1 MSLIYFVRH
10 GESIGNNQHENLPPE
25 ENMLSETGLFQAKQL
40 GAHLEN
46 VVFTHVFSSPYIRA
60 ISTTQHILSE
70 SKASYRDDVIVV
82 DSDIRER
89 HMGIYEGKSI
99 KVLAHAFISTG
110 ADFGWNPE
118 GAETRQEVES
128 RLESFL
134 RRIGN
139 IVDTGSEQKTILV
152 VTHGALM
159 IHLWCY
165 LLERKEKYI
174 FKNWKPEYLKV
185 SKNTNYF
192 LLAVEKLKGTAQ
204 PRELEVMV
212 AHGSEHLVTQK
223 DAFNR
228 LVKDNKSLDSL
239 KNCVQQ

>member
-1 MSLIYFVRH
+1 TLVKYNH
-10 GESIGNNQHENLPPE
+10 
-25 ENMLSETGLFQAKQL
+25 AKQL

-89 HMGIYEGKSI
+89 HLGIFEQKSF
-99 KVLAHAFISTG
+99 KELAHAFKSNG
-110 ADFGWNPE
+110 ADFDWNPE
-118 GAETRQEVES
+118 GAETKQEVEL
-128 RLESFL
+128 RIESFFHK
-134 RRIGN
+134 IWA
-139 IVDTGSEQKTILV
+139 IVDTGSERKTILV

-165 LLERKEKYI
+165 LLERNEEYKLN
-174 FKNWKPEYLKV
+174 NWKPDFLKV

-192 LLAVEKLKGTAQ
+192 LLAVEKLEGTAQ

-212 AHGSEHLVTQK
+212 AHGSDHLVSQK
-223 DAFNR
+223 NAFGGLLR
-228 LVKDNKSLDSL
+228 DNKSLDSL
-239 KNCVQQ
+239 KNCAQQ